1 MHIPTGIQSVP
12 AFLCTCAFRIPD
24 PYFVETPLLPLANIP
39 DRRAQKQVYLYTY
52 IGCLHEVNAVWRRI
66 DRWESR
72 ERIIRRRALSLLFF
86 APRRRS
92 RVRCK
97 SRELELSRRARLG
110 TSNKFWKIC
119 GKRERARLCSRAAL
133 KERSTLPHTRR
144 ERG

>member
-24 PYFVETPLLPLANIP
+24 PYFVETPLLLLANIP
-39 DRRAQKQVYLYTY
+39 DRWAQNQVYLYTY

-72 ERIIRRRALSLLFF
+72 ERIIRRRALSPLFF
-86 APRRRS
+86 
-92 RVRCK
+92 
-97 SRELELSRRARLG
+97 LRRAVAVECAVSLASWSFLDARG
-110 TSNKFWKIC
+110 SVRRINS
-119 GKRERARLCSRAAL
+119 GKSAGNANARACAPVPL